1 MPLILE
7 EQSVAAGATVDLF
20 QNSIYRYLPWN
31 ASVNIGITQSA
42 TGCVATVLSGSDTLL
57 QESPLPINAT
67 EYPKVPDEMYL
78 QDVAG
83 AGELMTANIRNT
95 TGGALTVRMV
105 AQLTPI

>member
-7 EQSVAAGATVDLF
+7 ERSIAAGASVDLF
-20 QNSIYRYLPWN
+20 DNSIFRYLPWN
-31 ASVNIGITQSA
+31 AAVSIGITQSA

-57 QESPLPINAT
+57 QESALPIAT
-67 EYPKVPDEMYL
+67 VFPKIPDEMYL

-83 AGELMTANIRNT
+83 AGELLTAKVRNT
-95 TGGALTVRMV
+95 TGGALTVRMA